1 MGTCPTENAAM
12 CSLFAAR
19 SLIMIVGGAL
29 AGDRRGTLFTP
40 EWCP

>member
-19 SLIMIVGGAL
+19 SPIMFVGGAL
-29 AGDRRGTLFTP
+29 VVLPPTR
-40 EWCP
+40 

>member
-19 SLIMIVGGAL
+19 SPIMFVGGAL
-29 AGDRRGTLFTP
+29 AALD
-40 EWCP
+40 